1 MSENESY
8 KIRIDEI
15 IEIIKL
21 STKAILK
28 KKKVPEAFFQQLST
42 TRIKREKIFKIKA
55 QALSMEKPIITDG
68 SIPCSKDPKLYSEP
82 ILPKI
87 PSTFKSDHQKYPIK
101 GTEKKVECKE
111 CKTIGRFDCETCNT
125 TGQIGCKKCKGAGD
139 YVCSKCGGQ
148 GTNLCRSCRGKG
160 SKRCLRCFG
169 RGYVTPVSFSSDGPE
184 HVTCSRCGGK
194 GRIVCK
200 KCGGSARVRC
210 TSCFPPGSGM
220 QRCNSC
226 SGSGILSCIKC
237 SGKGYNICRKCDGS
251 GFIWE
256 FKVKN
261 FQFNLIEQNYVVI
274 DQNMKIL
281 APLFSELPDS
291 VWSRV
296 SVEDLRRIG
305 IEGKSNTS
313 KEALDK
319 INQFNNSLNNKDIK
333 KRENIIYM
341 TSGVFT
347 VGKYNDVTYKLA
359 VIGQGQKF
367 LGKIIGLPRGLKLQK
382 DGTQGSSD
390 EQFSSIRFQ
399 KQLEKSRKKNIKKKK
414 KLSKNELPELQMI
427 KKRQEILE
435 IDACPYCG
443 YNISNDMV
451 QKYLSGESIKCEY
464 CNVEI
469 SEMDKY

>member
-1 MSENESY
+1 MSGNDSY
-8 KIRIDEI
+8 QIRIDEI
-15 IEIIKL
+15 VEIIKL
-21 STKAILK
+21 STKTILK

-42 TRIKREKIFKIKA
+42 ARMKREKIFKIKA
-55 QALSMEKPIITDG
+55 QALNMEKPIITDG
-68 SIPCSKDPKLYSEP
+68 SIPCSKDPNFYSEP
-82 ILPKI
+82 ILPRI
-87 PSTFKSDHQKYPIK
+87 PSNFKSEHQKYPIK
-101 GTEKKVECKE
+101 DTVKKVECKE

-125 TGQIGCKKCKGAGD
+125 TGQIVCKKCKGAGD
-139 YVCSKCGGQ
+139 YVCSRCGGK
-148 GTNLCRSCRGKG
+148 GTNLCKSCRGKG

-169 RGYVTPVSFSSDGPE
+169 RGYVTPIASSSNGPE

-210 TSCFPPGSGM
+210 TSCLPPGSGM
-220 QRCNSC
+220 KRCNSC
-226 SGSGILSCIKC
+226 SGSGIISCNKC

-261 FQFNLIEQNYVVI
+261 FQFIPIEQNYVVM

-281 APLFSELPDS
+281 DLLLSELPDN
-291 VWSRV
+291 VWSRI
-296 SVEDLRRIG
+296 SVEDLRGTEG
-305 IEGKSNTS
+305 IS
-313 KEALDK
+313 KTAKESLDK

-333 KRENIIYM
+333 KRENIIHM

-347 VGKYNDVTYKLA
+347 AGKYNDVIYKLA

-382 DGTQGSSD
+382 NGTQGSSD

-414 KLSKNELPELQMI
+414 KLSKNEKLELQMN

-435 IDACPYCG
+435 IDECPYCG
-443 YNISNDMV
+443 HAISNDMV
-451 QKYLSGESIKCEY
+451 QKYLRGEPIKCEY
-464 CNVEI
+464 CNVVIKEI
-469 SEMDKY
+469 RKD

>member
-1 MSENESY
+1 MSENDSY
-8 KIRIDEI
+8 QLKIDEI
-15 IEIIKL
+15 VEIIKL

-28 KKKVPEAFFQQLST
+28 KNRVPEAFFQQLST
-42 TRIKREKIFKIKA
+42 ARMKRERIFKIKA
-55 QALSMEKPIITDG
+55 QALSLEKPIITDG

-87 PSTFKSDHQKYPIK
+87 PSCFKSEHQKYPIK
-101 GTEKKVECKE
+101 DTEKKVECKE
-111 CKTIGRFDCETCNT
+111 CKTIGRFDCDTCNT
-125 TGQIGCKKCKGAGD
+125 TGQIVCKKCKGAGD
-139 YVCSKCGGQ
+139 YVCSRCGGQ
-148 GTNLCRSCRGKG
+148 GTNICKRCRGKG
-160 SKRCLRCFG
+160 SKRCLLCFG
-169 RGYVTPVSFSSDGPE
+169 KGYVTPVASRRDGPE

-194 GRIVCK
+194 GRIECK

-210 TSCFPPGSGM
+210 TSCLPPGSGR

-226 SGSGILSCIKC
+226 SGSGNISCIKC

-261 FQFNLIEQNYVVI
+261 FQFSLIEQNYVVI

-281 APLFSELPDS
+281 EPLFSELPDN
-291 VWSRV
+291 VWSRI
-296 SVEDLRRIG
+296 SVENLRG
-305 IEGKSNTS
+305 LEEKSSTS
-313 KEALDK
+313 KESLDK

-347 VGKYNDVTYKLA
+347 VGKYNDVLYKLA

-367 LGKIIGLPRGLKLQK
+367 LGIIIGLPRGFKLQK
-382 DGTQGSSD
+382 DGTQGASD

-399 KQLEKSRKKNIKKKK
+399 KLLEKSRKKNIKKKK
-414 KLSKNELPELQMI
+414 KLSKNEQQELQMNI
-427 KKRQEILE
+427 KRQEILE
-435 IDACPYCG
+435 IDECPYCG
-443 YNISNDMV
+443 HSISNDMV
-451 QKYLSGESIKCEY
+451 QKYLGGEPIKCEY

-469 SEMDKY
+469 SEIPKN